1 MGTCEGQDLIV
12 IRDGELDGKE
22 NMEKDFYLF
31 RTLLEG
37 KGKPT
42 LRFYKWKKPT
52 LSIGMHQKEEDFNL
66 GIPVVKRPTGGRALL
81 HGFDLSF
88 SLIDYTERWGN
99 SPYVVYMSIAEAIRR
114 SFMRLGIHV
123 SISKSRGVR
132 NLSKFCMFAPSFGEI
147 TFNNRKLVAYATRTE
162 RGVLLAHG
170 SLYLYIDPAEII
182 NLIKVDITDAVIS
195 LSELNVGEEELK
207 RIFENEFIFS

>member
-1 MGTCEGQDLIV
+1 
-12 IRDGELDGKE
+12 
-22 NMEKDFYLF
+22 
-31 RTLLEG
+31 
-37 KGKPT
+37 
-42 LRFYKWKKPT
+42 
-52 LSIGMHQKEEDFNL
+52 MHQKEEDFNL

-114 SFMRLGIHV
+114 SF
-123 SISKSRGVR
+123 SRGVR